1 MYYDDTK
8 RKTPERSLSMDEKDY
23 ELLQTLD
30 QSRNITKAADKLL
43 IIQSALSK
51 RIKRI
56 ERELG
61 WSC

>member
-1 MYYDDTK
+1 
-8 RKTPERSLSMDEKDY
+8 MDEKDY

-56 ERELG
+56 ERKLG